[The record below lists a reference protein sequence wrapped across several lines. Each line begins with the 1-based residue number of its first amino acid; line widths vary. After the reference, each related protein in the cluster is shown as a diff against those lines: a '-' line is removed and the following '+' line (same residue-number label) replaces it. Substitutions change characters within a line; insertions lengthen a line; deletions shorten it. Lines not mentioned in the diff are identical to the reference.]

1 MRSLPILLASAIGA
15 PIALRCRNT
24 RPGFG
29 DVTRPAFHGSLRTHC
44 WREMDSNFRF
54 LRGPEPEHYV
64 RHASHTIGR
73 TRPDFEAL
81 EPIGDF
87 RRARRMAARNRPLA
101 L

>member
-1 MRSLPILLASAIGA
+1 
-15 PIALRCRNT
+15 
-24 RPGFG
+24 
-29 DVTRPAFHGSLRTHC
+29 
-44 WREMDSNFRF
+44 MDSNFRF

-73 TRPDFEAL
+73 TRADFEAL